1 MKRKK
6 IYSILFSVVIFAF
19 AGCSDF
25 LDTKIDRLTTPER
38 VETQRG
44 NLWNFANAFYAP
56 LQYGFTIMDN
66 NLFAAASDEAQQT
79 AAVSNVSYFNKGT
92 INASVNPLS
101 NLYYYYYEGIRA
113 AYFFLDFAKNGE
125 ELLALNRD
133 ISSNAQVRLDYSRD
147 VMRLNWYRAEA
158 KVAIAYYYSEL
169 IKMYGGVPVVTTT
182 MDKDPNKGAI
192 PRSSYDQVV
201 EHIVKLIDDELD
213 NIQPD
218 WGATRADGWSI
229 VNQAGRFD
237 KATAL
242 AIKARTLLYAAS
254 PRNNPAN
261 DRNKWIRAA
270 QAAHDL
276 IEFKKYQMPQNRNY
290 NAYFEGVGASDNP
303 ESIYLI
309 RKAVSN
315 TPETRNYPISTP
327 GGNSGITPT
336 ENLVSAY
343 EYIGIPDPTN
353 PYVNRDPRL
362 AATVVVNGSRW
373 NNREI
378 DQSPGGTDD
387 MTKPNTSRTGYYL
400 KKFLTDELNLV
411 RDETAHHL
419 WPLYRYAEVLLNYAE
434 AMNEAYDQGPDHKP
448 AGFTLS
454 AREALMQVRNA
465 ASTSLPAV
473 TTTDRNQFKNAVK
486 HERRIELAF
495 EDHRYWDLIRWG
507 DAETVLNKPVQGVK
521 VSKVDGYFRYQV
533 VNVATRT
540 FRPHHYYL
548 PFTRTEIEN
557 SKGTMTQND
566 GY

>member
-1 MKRKK
+1 MKRKNK
-6 IYSILFSVVIFAF
+6 YSILFAAAIFAF

-25 LDTKIDRLTTPER
+25 LDTKIDRLTTPDR
-38 VETQRG
+38 VETQRA
-44 NLWNFANAFYAP
+44 NLWTFANAFYAP
-56 LQYGFTIMDN
+56 LQYGFTTIDN

-92 INASVNPLS
+92 VNANVNPLS

-113 AYFFLDFAKNGE
+113 AYFFLDYAKNGE

-133 ISSNAQVRLDYSRD
+133 ISSNAQVRLNYARD
-147 VMRLNWYRAEA
+147 VMTLNWYRAEA

-182 MDKDPNKGAI
+182 MDKDPNAGAI

-218 WGATRADGWSI
+218 WGAPRADGWSI
-229 VNQAGRFD
+229 ANQAGRFD

-261 DRNKWIRAA
+261 DRAKWIRAA
-270 QAAHDL
+270 QAARDL
-276 IEFKKYQMPQNRNY
+276 IEFKQYQMPPNRDY
-290 NAYFEGVGASDNP
+290 KAYFQGAGASDNP
-303 ESIYLI
+303 ESIYFI
-309 RKAVSN
+309 RKQPGNA
-315 TPETRNYPISTP
+315 PETRNYPIATP

-353 PYVNRDPRL
+353 PYANRDPRL
-362 AATVVVNGSRW
+362 AATVAVNGSTW

-378 DQSPGGTDD
+378 DQSPGGADD

-400 KKFLTDELNLV
+400 KKFMTDKLNLV
-411 RDETAHHL
+411 QGETANHL

-434 AMNEAYDQGPDHKP
+434 AMNEAYDNPTQIP

-454 AREALMQVRNA
+454 AKDALMQVRKS
-465 ASTSLPAV
+465 ASTSLPEI
-473 TTTDRNQFKNAVK
+473 TTTDRNQFRNAVK

-495 EDHRYWDLIRWG
+495 EDHRYWDLIRWK
-507 DAETVLNKPVQGVK
+507 DAETVLNNPVQGVK
-521 VSKVDGYFRYQV
+521 VSKVDGFYRYQT
-533 VNVATRT
+533 VNAATRT
-540 FRPHHYYL
+540 FRTYHYYL
-548 PFTRTEIEN
+548 PFTLAEIEN
-557 SKGTMTQND
+557 SKGTLTQND